1 MKTLFAGTL
10 AGLGLAI
17 GLGTAALSNPF
28 APGWDLNSEASA
40 LRFQSIKNS
49 SQVETSSF
57 ATFGGSI
64 DESGVATLKVLLDS
78 VDTKVDLRNVRMRF
92 LFFETFQFPE
102 AVITARIDPAMIADL
117 AQVRRKVVKLPFT
130 MSLHGVTQELEADVS
145 VTLLSDEMV
154 SISTFEPLQISVAD
168 FNLAG
173 GIKKL
178 EEAAGVTIVPSSSVT
193 FDLLFARRGGAAAAQ
208 VASVESVTNVAPTTA
223 AIEAEGEF
231 SLEACKG
238 RFEILSRTDNI
249 YFNAGSARLDP
260 QSAFL
265 LDQIVDIVNR
275 CPGLRIEVSGH
286 TDSDGSSALNQRL
299 SEARAGS
306 VTQYL
311 TRSGVGGNRISS
323 VGYGEANPV
332 VPNDTSENKRRNRRI
347 EFSVIDG

>member
-49 SQVETSSF
+49 SKVETSSF

-193 FDLLFARRGGAAAAQ
+193 FDLLFARRGGAAAAH
-208 VASVESVTNVAPTTA
+208 VASV
-223 AIEAEGEF
+223 
-231 SLEACKG
+231 
-238 RFEILSRTDNI
+238 
-249 YFNAGSARLDP
+249 
-260 QSAFL
+260 
-265 LDQIVDIVNR
+265 
-275 CPGLRIEVSGH
+275 
-286 TDSDGSSALNQRL
+286 
-299 SEARAGS
+299 
-306 VTQYL
+306 
-311 TRSGVGGNRISS
+311 SS
-323 VGYGEANPV
+323 V
-332 VPNDTSENKRRNRRI
+332 NKAAPPPAGDEGGRRRAPSR
-347 EFSVIDG
+347 ERA